1 MAKCA
6 SPIDIVI
13 CYLYLQVTMI
23 LYEVLRLYPP
33 AIQLERQTSKDVWGD
48 DADEFTPERFA
59 V

>member
-1 MAKCA
+1 
-6 SPIDIVI
+6 
-13 CYLYLQVTMI
+13 MI